1 MINKIPYNS
10 HDEWLAIRNKYIGG
24 SDAGTVLGFD
34 TYKSPYT
41 LWAEK
46 TGRIEAF
53 SGNIITQVGSYLEE
67 FVAKLFTEQTEKKVR
82 RQNATVVNDKYSFA
96 CANVDRLIVGEPAL
110 LEIKTT
116 NSFPIMRRC
125 KNGEFPEKWYC
136 QMMHYMAVTE
146 LKKAYLAVLINCR
159 EFKVFELERD
169 ESEIEALMA
178 AEAEFW
184 QYMQNDTPPAVDGT
198 ESTTD
203 AVNKIYP
210 QAIDKDV
217 IDMTG
222 CSGDIAEYIALKQQE
237 KAIQQLIDKCSN
249 NIKEHM
255 GNAEKGTVGQYTVS
269 WTNMARKT
277 FDTKRFKEENRNID
291 LDKYYKSTEYRQFKI
306 TQVEG

>member
-10 HDEWLAIRNKYIGG
+10 HGEWLEIRSKYIGG

-46 TGRIEAF
+46 TGRIEPF
-53 SGNIITQVGSYLEE
+53 SGSIITQVGSYLEE
-67 FVAKLFTEQTEKKVR
+67 FVAKLFTDETGKKVR
-82 RQNATVVNDKYSFA
+82 RQNATSVNDKYPFA

-116 NSFPIMRRC
+116 NSIPLMKKCRH
-125 KNGEFPEKWYC
+125 GEFPEKWYC

-146 LKKAYLAVLINCR
+146 LKKAYLAVLIECR

-169 ESEIEALMA
+169 ESEIEALMN
-178 AEAEFW
+178 AESEFW
-184 QYMQNDTPPAVDGT
+184 EYVKTDMPPETDGT
-198 ESTTD
+198 QSTAD
-203 AVNKIYP
+203 AVKAIYP
-210 QAIDKDV
+210 QAENKDI

-222 CSGDIAEYIALKQQE
+222 LSGDIAEYVSLKQQE
-237 KAIQQLIDKCSN
+237 KAIKQLIDRYGN

-255 GNAEKGTVGQYTVS
+255 GKAEKGTAGQYTVS
-269 WTNMARKT
+269 WTNKARKT
-277 FDTKRFKEENRNID
+277 FDEKKFREENRNID
-291 LDKYYKSTEYRQFKI
+291 LDKYYKSTEYRQFNI
-306 TQVEG
+306 TQTGV